1 MSVAEM
7 AWLRCGTI
15 LDGVLEPTRTDAH
28 DSAIV
33 KELAREAGFD
43 AVGIARIEDL
53 IEEKNRV
60 LEWVER
66 GRHGT
71 MEYMARN
78 TDRRLDPSRI
88 LPGAK
93 SIVCLALNYG
103 GGSPSDV
110 TARRG
115 RIARY
120 ARGRDYHKVF
130 TRRLTEFERLLQGGF
145 PGVQSRQYV
154 DTGPVLEKLWA
165 ERAGLG
171 WRGKHTNLVSRE
183 WGSWLLLGE
192 VLVDVDL
199 EPDAREEDHC
209 GTCTRCL
216 EACPTNAFPAPYQL
230 DANRC
235 LSYLTIEHRGSIPV
249 EFREALGDR
258 VFGCDDCL
266 DACPWNRFAREA
278 REAEFRPRPELIA
291 PLLID
296 LVTMDD
302 AEFLRRFA
310 GTAVMRA
317 KREGLARNACVAL
330 GNVGG
335 LGAKEALTKALHD
348 ASGLVREHAAWAL
361 NQIEGRS
368 K

>member
-1 MSVAEM
+1 MLKSTASESQ
-7 AWLRCGTI
+7 
-15 LDGVLEPTRTDAH
+15 VL
-28 DSAIV
+28 V
-33 KELAREAGFD
+33 KELARLAGFD
-43 AVGIARIEDL
+43 LVGIARIED
-53 IEEKNRV
+53 IGEDKGRV
-60 LEWVER
+60 VDWVSA

-71 MEYMARN
+71 MDYMSRN
-78 TDRRLDPSRI
+78 TDRRLDPGRI
-88 LPGAK
+88 LPGAR
-93 SIVCLALNYG
+93 SVVCVALNYG
-103 GGSPSDV
+103 ESPSDV
-110 TARRG
+110 APGHG

-120 ARGRDYHKVF
+120 ARGRDYHKIF
-130 TRRLTEFERLLQGGF
+130 IRRLTEFERRLHERF
-145 PGVQSRQYV
+145 PGISTRHYV

-192 VLVDVDL
+192 VLIDLDL
-199 EPDAREEDHC
+199 EPDARGEDHC

-216 EACPTNAFPAPYQL
+216 DACPTNAFPAPYQL

-278 REAEFRPRPELIA
+278 REVEFRPRPELIA
-291 PLLID
+291 PLLTE
-296 LVTMDD
+296 LVAMDD

-330 GNVGG
+330 GNIGG
-335 LGAKEALTKALHD
+335 PSAREALTKALSD
-348 ASGLVREHAAWAL
+348 PSAIVREHAAWAIAKL
-361 NQIEGRS
+361 EA
-368 K
+368 